1 MKRNFPDWI
10 SAYLDFTSNTEP
22 CEMYRRWCAISC
34 VAAVLQRKCWIRWE
48 KKYYPNVYIVLVS
61 PPGAGRKGTAMGPIK
76 PFLRELGIPITA
88 NSVTGAQLIKSI
100 KKAKSAVRLGEDS
113 VVTEHHSITVFSE
126 EFTVFLGYNQLDL
139 MTYLIDWFD
148 TPEGDWIRET
158 ATQGQYSIE
167 NIWVNILGATTTDFM
182 RSAMSAESAG
192 GGLLSRIIFIYAN
205 KRGKLVPT
213 PHIMKVN
220 GKWVPAPD
228 IYSPSDPNRV
238 KLTNDLRIIHSMSG
252 EFTITPEFLELYI
265 PWYSNID
272 SERGRFVGPLAS
284 FSERRQVHLLKL
296 CMIISASRSQDRQI
310 TGLDFQRALAYL
322 NEAEVVMP
330 KVFRGFGEADNAYII
345 QSIMT
350 TIGLKK
356 KIHFGEL
363 LGRHLSDVGS
373 QEELI
378 KILRTLMSIQPP
390 FCSFDQKSS
399 IITYLPEG
407 DQQ

>member
-1 MKRNFPDWI
+1 MKRNFRDWI
-10 SAYLDFTSNTEP
+10 EAYLEFTSNTEP

-34 VAAVLQRKCWIRWE
+34 IAAVLQRKVWIRWE
-48 KKYYPNVYIVLVS
+48 KKYYPNMYVVLVS

-76 PFLRELGIPITA
+76 PFLREIGIPMTA

-100 KKAKSAVRLGEDS
+100 KKAKSAVKLANEA

-158 ATQGQYSIE
+158 ATQGQFAIE
-167 NIWVNILGATTTDFM
+167 NIWVNILGGTTTDFM
-182 RSAMSAESAG
+182 RTAMSAESAG

-205 KRGKLVPT
+205 KRGKIVSVP
-213 PHIMKVN
+213 HLMKVD
-220 GKWVPAPD
+220 GKWVQAPD
-228 IYSPSDPNRV
+228 IYAQDDPIRL
-238 KLTNDLRIIHSMSG
+238 KLTNDLRIIHSLSG
-252 EFTITPEFLELYI
+252 EFTITPEFLEVYI
-265 PWYSNID
+265 PWYSNLD
-272 SERGRFVGPLAS
+272 SERQKFTGPLAS

-296 CMIISASRSQDRQI
+296 CIVVSASRSSDKII
-310 TGLDFQRALAYL
+310 TDTDFHTAREYLA
-322 NEAEVVMP
+322 EAEAVMP

-350 TIGLKK
+350 TIALKGS
-356 KIHFGEL
+356 IHFGEL

-373 QEELI
+373 QEDLI
-378 KILRTLMSIQPP
+378 KILRTLMSIKPP
-390 FCSFDQKSS
+390 FCSFDQKTS